1 MKHYSCI
8 LTLLLVGFFVNPI
21 SKELSA
27 STMSVQQFDKRT
39 IIKKILADA
48 QKNIAKGQ
56 YLAAQKSLNSLL
68 RLDPKNSKAKELL
81 GECREGIMKQKQQI
95 HEIYLRACETGTINS
110 LESFI
115 SNYPNSEYVFQAKQ
129 RIKDYN
135 SWKEAKEQNTINAYN
150 SYLANSSI
158 LA

>member
-95 HEIYLRACETGTINS
+95 YEIYLR
-110 LESFI
+110 ESGKASQIYF
-115 SNYPNSEYVFQAKQ
+115 YRTQ
-129 RIKDYN
+129 RFLK
-135 SWKEAKEQNTINAYN
+135 TV
-150 SYLANSSI
+150 
-158 LA
+158 